1 MMSPATAGCSRD
13 STDKQKGQAT
23 LYSAQPSANFNNTD
37 APHHSKTD
45 GQFQQ
50 RTPPRDILTVPK
62 GPAVDMLR
70 MAALAFSSS
79 DLVAAQRFY
88 ETMMLAR
95 SAWLAANNKRLPD
108 PDWLDRQRYGT
119 KRREAA

>member
-1 MMSPATAGCSRD
+1 MLKSSAMATPKPCNEEVRSATERPASNFINHEPRD
-13 STDKQKGQAT
+13 YTKTS
-23 LYSAQPSANFNNTD
+23 SQPQHR
-37 APHHSKTD
+37 P
-45 GQFQQ
+45 
-50 RTPPRDILTVPK
+50 PPRDILTVPK

-95 SAWLAANNKRLPD
+95 SAWLASNNKRLPD